1 MLAEAIIWKTKKIVK
16 PDFKKL
22 WKMFPV
28 LTGLRTLYCKQ
39 LIGTTSF
46 KNTQT
51 KCKCNIFH
59 NINCKSNI
67 NYLSTTNYLCKSQL
81 VGKSRGTF
89 DIYLK
94 SDKKMLKDASTR
106 EADKNFTL
114 PGHKF
119 NTNAKFIL
127 IENLVNRANIPTL
140 KKD

>member
-1 MLAEAIIWKTKKIVK
+1 MENKKIVK

-28 LTGLRTLYCKQ
+28 LTGLRTLCCKQ

-89 DIYLK
+89 DIYLN
-94 SDKKMLKDASTR
+94 SDKKMLKMQVLEWQIKILLYQATNSTQMQ
-106 EADKNFTL
+106 
-114 PGHKF
+114 
-119 NTNAKFIL
+119 
-127 IENLVNRANIPTL
+127 NLFLL
-140 KKD
+140 KI